1 MPPARSATSTR
12 RTASTRSRAT
22 PRPVAPRLNLSK
34 VKWDRKFRTAMLV
47 VLGLVGW
54 LGVQGATSLIAT
66 RSQAEQE
73 QAIVHRLA
81 AENRRLAAEQRALTQ
96 PATIVRTARSLGM
109 VRANERAYA
118 VTGLPGR

>member
-1 MPPARSATSTR
+1 
-12 RTASTRSRAT
+12 
-22 PRPVAPRLNLSK
+22 
-34 VKWDRKFRTAMLV
+34 
-47 VLGLVGW
+47 
-54 LGVQGATSLIAT
+54 VQGATSLIAT